1 MRIGVLTGGGD
12 VPGLNAAIRA
22 VVLRAHQLG
31 HTTAAVHDGWKGLL
45 GQGMV
50 EDLPPER
57 VADLLPIGG
66 TVIGS
71 SRTNPAKDEASMA
84 EVQENLR
91 RHGLEALVAMGGD
104 DTQSVSLKLS
114 QAGVRVVGVPK
125 TMDNDLGATEY
136 CIGFDTAVTVVMEAL
151 DRLRTT
157 ADSHH
162 RVLVL
167 EVMGRDA
174 GWVAVV
180 GGLTGGAD
188 FIIVPEVAVAVEE
201 VCRHVLRRYEQGPRY
216 SLIVVSE
223 GANLEGIKA
232 EDTGERDAFGHP
244 ILMKRA
250 VGDRL
255 ADAIKEQTGKECRAT
270 VLGHVQRGGSPT
282 AYDRFWAAR
291 VGYAAVDL
299 LHQGRDGVLAA
310 VQGGQVVPVPLE
322 QAVARTRTID
332 PELYELARTFFI

>member
-1 MRIGVLTGGGD
+1 
-12 VPGLNAAIRA
+12 
-22 VVLRAHQLG
+22 
-31 HTTAAVHDGWKGLL
+31 
-45 GQGMV
+45 
-50 EDLPPER
+50 
-57 VADLLPIGG
+57 
-66 TVIGS
+66 
-71 SRTNPAKDEASMA
+71 
-84 EVQENLR
+84 
-91 RHGLEALVAMGGD
+91 
-104 DTQSVSLKLS
+104 
-114 QAGVRVVGVPK
+114 
-125 TMDNDLGATEY
+125 
-136 CIGFDTAVTVVMEAL
+136 MEAL